1 MTPCQCLGG
10 VGTALPGPDPEPGER
25 LRLVRLEDGELSLA
39 SSCPGTWRHHNR
51 SHNHSDR
58 DNMSRGMMTSDMHD
72 MAFTQ
77 ILRCSSNKT

>member
-1 MTPCQCLGG
+1 MTPCPVFGRGG
-10 VGTALPGPDPEPGER
+10 DSPPWPRPGARRETETSD
-25 LRLVRLEDGELSLA
+25 EDGELSLA